1 MTGALLASAAAEPG
15 NATIELVLATAFTS
29 AAAAALVAVP
39 AVIAGRRRHRQ
50 RELVVGLGV
59 VWALVATSV
68 VVWAVNRQWT
78 AADERERD
86 VLSGDV
92 DPRTLP
98 PEVGA
103 DWPLWGGSGLV
114 YAGLVVWAVAGPGG
128 GSPPLRN
135 GPGGG

>member
-15 NATIELVLATAFTS
+15 NGDVQFVLVAAFVV
-29 AAAAALVAVP
+29 AAAAGLVAVP
-39 AVIAGRRRHRQ
+39 AVVAGRRRHRH
-50 RELVVGLGV
+50 RELVVGVGILWG
-59 VWALVATSV
+59 LVTAAA

-98 PEVGA
+98 PPPA
-103 DWPLWGGSGLV
+103 TDWAAWGGV
-114 YAGLVVWAVAGPGG
+114 AAAYAGLLAWSAA
-128 GSPPLRN
+128 PPTRR
-135 GPGGG
+135 G